1 MPGAGVQTRD
11 ILGLERTVGEDR
23 SGRSSERFLPARNQ
37 IIGGKIHGLVQGVA
51 VVSDVRCEQWRPGIW
66 RWWAYSPAHKVEL
79 MSHAVRGRA
88 GAWVLFDPI
97 PLNQRQVELW
107 CDGGGIDTIVLTNG
121 NHERAAAEWRRVFGC
136 RVAGP
141 TGVPWEM
148 EGIRDV
154 RDVVLDGWK
163 AIRLEGGAPG
173 ETAWWLESESLMV
186 FGDAVVNLAGRGLE
200 LLPDKYCQ
208 DPKLLR
214 RSLQKLL
221 SRPFESALFAHGDPL
236 AKDASARIGGLI
248 TG

>member
-1 MPGAGVQTRD
+1 
-11 ILGLERTVGEDR
+11 
-23 SGRSSERFLPARNQ
+23 
-37 IIGGKIHGLVQGVA
+37 
-51 VVSDVRCEQWRPGIW
+51 
-66 RWWAYSPAHKVEL
+66 

-121 NHERAAAEWRRVFGC
+121 NHERAAAEWRRDFGC

-148 EGIRDV
+148 EGIRDD
-154 RDVVLDGWK
+154 REVVLDGWK

-208 DPKLLR
+208 DPKWLR
-214 RSLQKLL
+214 RSLQTLL
-221 SRPFESALFAHGDPL
+221 SHPFESALFAHGDPL
-236 AKDASARIGGLI
+236 PRAASTRIGGLL
-248 TG
+248 TGRSVGGMTGGPEDRMAG

>member
-1 MPGAGVQTRD
+1 
-11 ILGLERTVGEDR
+11 
-23 SGRSSERFLPARNQ
+23 
-37 IIGGKIHGLVQGVA
+37 
-51 VVSDVRCEQWRPGIW
+51 
-66 RWWAYSPAHKVEL
+66 

-97 PLNQRQVELW
+97 PLNQCQVELW

-121 NHERAAAEWRRVFGC
+121 NHERAAAEWRRDFGC

-148 EGIRDV
+148 EGIRDD
-154 RDVVLDGWK
+154 REVVLDGWK

-208 DPKLLR
+208 DPKWLR
-214 RSLQKLL
+214 RSLQTLL
-221 SRPFESALFAHGDPL
+221 SHPFESALFAHGDPL
-236 AKDASARIGGLI
+236 PRAASTRIGGLL
-248 TG
+248 TGRSVGGMTGGPEDRMAG

>member
-1 MPGAGVQTRD
+1 MPGGGVQTKD
-11 ILGLERTVGEDR
+11 SIGLERAAGEDL
-23 SGRSSERFLPARNQ
+23 SGRSSERFLPPRDK
-37 IIGGKIHGLVQGVA
+37 IFGGKIHGLVQGVA
-51 VVSDVRCEQWRPGIW
+51 VVHDVRCEQWRPGIW

-88 GAWVLFDPI
+88 GAWVVFDPI
-97 PLNQRQVELW
+97 PLNPHLVETW

-121 NHERAAAEWRRVFGC
+121 NHERAAAEWRRAFGC
-136 RVAGP
+136 RVAGAAD
-141 TGVPWEM
+141 VSWEM
-148 EGIRDV
+148 EGIRND

-186 FGDAVVNLAGRGLE
+186 FGDAVVNLAGRSLE

-208 DPKLLR
+208 DPKALR
-214 RSLQKLL
+214 RSLRSLL
-221 SRPFESALFAHGDPL
+221 SIPFEFALFAHGDPL
-236 AKDASARIGGLI
+236 PRGAAARIAGVM